1 MRFTLIISMSA
12 YIYLVVLFMSQRRS
26 VDRNMELELYR
37 DIFLLTLGKHRDA
50 YCTLIHEYGS
60 YQALLTRHQRARNLR
75 CKVQACPLCA
85 QKTVNLS
92 VSLLI
97 AQTTLREVLAFA
109 W

>member
-1 MRFTLIISMSA
+1 MRFTLIISTSA
-12 YIYLVVLFMSQRRS
+12 YIYLVVFFMSQRRP

-75 CKVQACPLCA
+75 CKVQACPLCSKRNC
-85 QKTVNLS
+85 KTDAECSKNC
-92 VSLLI
+92 
-97 AQTTLREVLAFA
+97 
-109 W
+109 